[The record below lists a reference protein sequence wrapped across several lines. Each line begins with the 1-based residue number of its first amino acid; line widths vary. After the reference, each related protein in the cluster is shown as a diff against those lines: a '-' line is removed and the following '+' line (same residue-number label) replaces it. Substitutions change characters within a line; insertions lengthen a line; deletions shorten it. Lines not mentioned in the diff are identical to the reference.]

1 MAPEAIGTGTLRR
14 LSALSTGGSA
24 TLSVYLDLETDSL
37 CTPAGRDS
45 QLRSLTTEP
54 DLACARADIEQVR
67 DLVAADAALTRAAQ
81 GLAIFSCAQAGIL
94 EALSLPCRVKPLV
107 VLDTAAWLEPLVDMI
122 AFGNRA
128 VAVLGPVTA
137 RLLRGS
143 STTLAEFATLELLPR
158 QHGCRSEPRSSST
171 GGLDRG
177 VQSDAAR
184 IAEQLLRAH
193 RRRALTDL
201 VIVAREEARA
211 PLDAALPAELRTVA
225 RGVINADLT
234 CASTSELVHVVT
246 PMLDGAQRARE
257 RAALICWENSL
268 LTEGPATHGLA
279 VAFAM
284 LEHGRVA
291 VLLIA
296 EGARLTAG
304 VCRRGGRV
312 SIGQR
317 SCRFDGTTLASI
329 DAVAHAID
337 LAAAQSAE
345 VMVIR
350 HERDALIAHG
360 GDRAPRPTTRGG
372 QSDDLRAPD
381 SPPATGIGYTVVR
394 HPRSRAATAGKRRL
408 TSPPRWRHHSPT
420 NNKRKE
426 QHLRPGALTRWA
438 STTRARPT

>member
-67 DLVAADAALTRAAQ
+67 DLVAADVALTRAAQ

-171 GGLDRG
+171 GDLDRG

-193 RRRALTDL
+193 RRRARTDL

-211 PLDAALPAELRTVA
+211 PLDAALPAELQDGCEGRHQ
-225 RGVINADLT
+225 RGSHLRVD
-234 CASTSELVHVVT
+234 E
-246 PMLDGAQRARE
+246 RARACSDPDARR
-257 RAALICWENSL
+257 RA
-268 LTEGPATHGLA
+268 
-279 VAFAM
+279 
-284 LEHGRVA
+284 
-291 VLLIA
+291 
-296 EGARLTAG
+296 
-304 VCRRGGRV
+304 
-312 SIGQR
+312 
-317 SCRFDGTTLASI
+317 
-329 DAVAHAID
+329 
-337 LAAAQSAE
+337 
-345 VMVIR
+345 
-350 HERDALIAHG
+350 
-360 GDRAPRPTTRGG
+360 
-372 QSDDLRAPD
+372 
-381 SPPATGIGYTVVR
+381 
-394 HPRSRAATAGKRRL
+394 
-408 TSPPRWRHHSPT
+408 
-420 NNKRKE
+420 
-426 QHLRPGALTRWA
+426 
-438 STTRARPT
+438 TRARASRVDLLGELAPDRGARHARSRGGVRDA